1 MEERVRQVISMMEAY
16 LHQPPTLEELAG
28 SVNLSSSRLH
38 QLFKVETGHPP
49 ARYFRLLRMRETKR
63 LLETTFLS
71 VKQIMARV
79 GATDESHFVR
89 DFKKTHGLTPAKY
102 RQRFLRGRRAR
113 AAQAEGAAPRALPRE
128 AAQMRSAS
136 ASATPPIMVR
146 RPSHPRQL
154 ADDRAPERRA
164 AKLKDVQSLLSLR
177 HSAFAKIT
185 TDISSEIARS
195 MLLSP
200 RELNHLPRPKPATTR
215 RPPPAAQRTPAVV
228 PQPPDSVPGRRAHTP
243 DGTRRRR
250 R

>member
-16 LHQPPTLEELAG
+16 LHQPPSLEELAG

-49 ARYFRLLRMRETKR
+49 ARYLRLLRMRETKR

-89 DFKKTHGLTPAKY
+89 DFKKAYGLTPAKY
-102 RQRFLRGRRAR
+102 RERFLRGRRA
-113 AAQAEGAAPRALPRE
+113 QGASAE
-128 AAQMRSAS
+128 AAARRARPRKAEHMRRAPSSAS
-136 ASATPPIMVR
+136 PPIMVR

-164 AKLKDVQSLLSLR
+164 AKLKDVQSLLFLR
-177 HSAFAKIT
+177 HSAFAEIT

-195 MLLSP
+195 MLCSP
-200 RELNHLPRPKPATTR
+200 RELNQRPRPKPATR

-243 DGTRRRR
+243 NGARRRQS
-250 R
+250 